1 MQFSHKTL
9 PDGRNFLYAW
19 FSAMFTRIDLIIIKK
34 VSEDELVGV
43 AQRIEAEVLR
53 IEAFANKFNPETELS
68 YINRLAGK
76 QEVHVSEEML
86 QILAECKI
94 YNQKTLGYFDI
105 TAGSETPFL
114 KEKYFLNIERPG
126 IRFAHANV
134 KLDLSGFIKGY
145 ALRKVSE
152 ILNNEN
158 IPDAL
163 VNIGNSSVFAK
174 GNHPFG
180 EGWKIQV
187 PDTKAECVL
196 HDECLTTSG
205 NHPDTKWPVLI
216 PESATPGINASV
228 ASVVTSDGAEG
239 EALST
244 AVYLAKEN
252 EVSLMLENFNARW
265 LKA

>member
-53 IEAFANKFNPETELS
+53 IEAFANKFNPESELS

-86 QILAECKI
+86 QILAECEI

-145 ALRKVSE
+145 ALRKVYE
-152 ILNNEN
+152 ILKNEN

-180 EGWKIQV
+180 DGWKIEV
-187 PDTKAECVL
+187 PDTQTECVL
-196 HDECLTTSG
+196 HNECLTTSG
-205 NHPDTKWPVLI
+205 NRSDTKWPVVVPDSGL
-216 PESATPGINASV
+216 PGTKSSAASV
-228 ASVVTSDGAEG
+228 ITTDGAEG

-244 AVYLAKEN
+244 AIYLAKEN
-252 EVSLMLENFNARW
+252 EVALILKKFNARM
-265 LKA
+265 L

>member
-86 QILAECKI
+86 QILAECEI

-145 ALRKVSE
+145 ALRKVYE
-152 ILNNEN
+152 ILKNEN

-180 EGWKIQV
+180 DGWKIEV
-187 PDTKAECVL
+187 PDTQTECVL
-196 HDECLTTSG
+196 HNECLTTSG
-205 NHPDTKWPVLI
+205 NRSDTKWPVVVPDSGL
-216 PESATPGINASV
+216 PGTKSSAASV
-228 ASVVTSDGAEG
+228 ITTDGAEG

-244 AVYLAKEN
+244 AIYLAKEN
-252 EVSLMLENFNARW
+252 EVALILKKFNARM
-265 LKA
+265 L